1 MGWRGL
7 VPSSSNSLII
17 DNHVHDLDC
26 NLTMQSMQSS
36 VPERTA
42 QLSFLDYPTPSFLTS
57 TLPSHI
63 TSTARKSPSR
73 LLGSPLPDNV
83 IKSKGR
89 DRCVSD
95 VGITSPLREKETTE
109 RQVPKR
115 LRSVEK
121 GCPWPLEPRQVIT
134 LGISHPVGMM
144 EGDEGGST
152 PLGRKRQTRGN
163 LQNTPSGLLSCER
176 RGSVFGLQDLCLRI
190 HQGNAPSRAKIN
202 ALFDCAA
209 PTAIESDDHL
219 SRSIARAIQQLSLR
233 LMPDT
238 PLTEEEVYQL
248 WEDATA
254 AEKSLLTL
262 EKAIESAGGF
272 EFPADI
278 AVSDMQKF
286 EAVDWDFSA
295 LARLRIN
302 ELPVDRL
309 NEAAILAHIDPADP
323 NREDLITISRGVRV
337 VVKPDFVP
345 NKTPPPLRQK
355 YKSLQSPLN
364 KSIYKNYLNGKTII
378 LHRDALVHIP
388 DAHFSLVHCN
398 LEPGKLRLI
407 TDSSNAPEGTHPL
420 NSEYVKDKAK
430 ETWGRINPVTIET
443 LIVKIFTYML
453 ENPGEE
459 LELFK
464 MDMADAFSLFTM
476 HADDV
481 HLLGFLLTNDL
492 IQFEI
497 TGSFGKTDYPYVFNV
512 FTLVVRREATKRVV
526 QAILDMYV
534 DDIMGISASGARLSD
549 NLQKIKVFVESVWG
563 KGSISDT
570 KTLRSLR
577 SLDMIGYEV
586 DIIDKVVRMSQSNRY
601 KTIRVLSRVKEEE
614 GIAVIDIMRIA
625 SYATRYTRIC
635 LVMAPF
641 TCHIYNALM
650 WRTSTNTSYVVPG
663 TSLSRMCKWTIQLW
677 RCIITFMELRRDD
690 TRFFRTF
697 ASFMPQLDSYFQIE
711 FDASL
716 NGAGVIVSQWHT
728 DKWVV
733 ARVLQLHYSYEL
745 STLTF
750 QSAYQNTCEFIAATI
765 GLVWAIKLGARNG
778 HVRLLGDSKSALR
791 WAETWKFRCG
801 PSNNAAIVYVALGLK
816 YNLRLDDIQFVRGVD
831 NTTCDRLSR
840 DVHPSVL
847 GFDRSLYSD
856 EEDVDMTRLL
866 VLCTPSNDSA
876 PSDDIVTKWVEA
888 ASYAD
893 SLESPFEL

>member
-1 MGWRGL
+1 
-7 VPSSSNSLII
+7 
-17 DNHVHDLDC
+17 
-26 NLTMQSMQSS
+26 MQSS
-36 VPERTA
+36 QSYAPGLTA
-42 QLSFLDYPTPSFLTS
+42 PLSLLDYPTTSFPNN
-57 TLPSHI
+57 TLSSHTTI
-63 TSTARKSPSR
+63 LPKISPSVI
-73 LLGSPLPDNV
+73 LGSALPDEV

-89 DRCVSD
+89 IKRMSEVSD
-95 VGITSPLREKETTE
+95 TTPQLTKDKTV

-121 GCPWPLEPRQVIT
+121 GCPWPLEPRQVIP
-134 LGISHPVGMM
+134 LDASHPVRMT
-144 EGDEGGST
+144 EGDDKGPT
-152 PLGRKRQTRGN
+152 LNATKRKTRGN
-163 LQNTPSGLLSCER
+163 LKNTPSISSRCER
-176 RGSVFGLQDLCLRI
+176 RGNVFGLQDLCLRV
-190 HQGNAPSRAKIN
+190 HQGNAPPRAKIN
-202 ALFDCAA
+202 TLFDCAT
-209 PTAIESDDHL
+209 PTTIESDDHML
-219 SRSIARAIQQLSLR
+219 RSIARAVQQLSLK

-262 EKAIESAGGF
+262 EKAIQSAEGF
-272 EFPADI
+272 KFPADI

-286 EAVDWDFSA
+286 EAVGWDFPS
-295 LARLRIN
+295 LARLRIS

-309 NEAAILAHIDPADP
+309 NEEAILAHIDSTDP

-337 VVKPDFVP
+337 IVKPDFVP
-345 NKTPPPLRQK
+345 NNTPPPLRQK

-420 NSEYVKDKAK
+420 NSEYVKEKAK
-430 ETWGRINPVTIET
+430 ETWGRINPVTIES
-443 LIVKIFTYML
+443 LITKIFTYMQ
-453 ENPGEE
+453 ENPQEE

-481 HLLGFLLTNDL
+481 HLLGFLLTDDL

-512 FTLVVRREATKRVV
+512 FTLVVRREAMKRVR
-526 QAILDMYV
+526 QAVLDMYV
-534 DDIMGISASGARLSD
+534 DDIMGISVSGTRLTD

-570 KTLRSLR
+570 KTLRNLR

-601 KTIRVLSRVKEEE
+601 KTIRVFSRVKEDV

-641 TCHIYNALM
+641 TCHIYNTLM

-663 TSLSRMCKWTIQLW
+663 TSISRMCKWTIQLW

-690 TRFFRTF
+690 TRFYRTF
-697 ASFMPQLDSYFQIE
+697 ESFMPQVDSYFQIE

-716 NGAGVIVSQWHT
+716 NGAGIIVSRWHT

-733 ARVLQLHYSYEL
+733 NRVLQLHYSYEL

-750 QSAYQNTCEFIAATI
+750 QSSYQNTCEFIAATV

-778 HVRLLGDSKSALR
+778 HVRLLGDSKTALR

-847 GFDRSLYSD
+847 GFDKSLYSD

-866 VLCTPSNDSA
+866 ILCTPSNDSA
-876 PSDDIVTKWVEA
+876 PSDDVVTKWVEA